1 MDLFNLAAIV
11 SATTGIL
18 WVLEAFTLGLRR
30 YLKAIAAANTDG
42 GSDMVVALV
51 KEPVWVDWLGKLFL
65 YSLLPLLYLSIRKSL
80 DFSILLSLA
89 TTATGVV
96 VMVNFLSIGVLRRKL
111 QILAA
116 DRFAMDDPAHDLI
129 AVEPVVIESSKS
141 FFPVLL
147 LVLLLRS
154 FLAEPFQIPSGSMK
168 PTLLIG
174 DFIVVNKF
182 AYGLKMPVT
191 GKTLYEIGH
200 PERGDLFVFKPP
212 HEPDKTF
219 IKRVIGVPGDH
230 IRFDYRRKRLW
241 INDVEVTARYLA
253 DEILDGEPVR
263 LFEEQLGDDVNH
275 KIYKAYRNSMLA
287 EEWIPEMGVVVP
299 EGKYFAMGD
308 NRDNSY
314 DSRYWGFVDEQAVL
328 GKAFAIW
335 LHWPS
340 LGSLPSISRNGEVK

>member
-30 YLKAIAAANTDG
+30 YVKAIELA
-42 GSDMVVALV
+42 GSDAGSEAVVAMVV
-51 KEPVWVDWLGKLFL
+51 EPKWVDWLGKLFL

-80 DFSILLSLA
+80 DFSILLSIA
-89 TTATGVV
+89 SAATGVV
-96 VMVNFLSIGVLRRKL
+96 VLVNVMSVGILRKKL
-111 QILAA
+111 LALAA
-116 DRFAMDDPAHDLI
+116 DRFAIDDPTHDVI
-129 AVEPVVIESSKS
+129 AQEPTVIESSKS

-147 LVLLLRS
+147 FVLLLRS
-154 FLAEPFQIPSGSMK
+154 FIAEPFQIPSGSMK

-182 AYGLKMPVT
+182 TYGLKMPVT
-191 GKTLYEIGH
+191 GDMLYELNH
-200 PERGDLFVFKPP
+200 PETGDLIVFKPP

-219 IKRVIGVPGDH
+219 IKRVVGVPGDH

-241 INDVEVTARYLA
+241 INDVEVTARYLS
-253 DEILDGEPVR
+253 DEMLDGEPVR
-263 LFEEQLGDDVNH
+263 LFEEQLGETSH
-275 KIYKAYRNSMLA
+275 SIYKAYRNTRLS
-287 EEWIPEMGVVVP
+287 EEWIPETGVVVP
-299 EGKYFAMGD
+299 PGKYFVMGD

-314 DSRYWGFVDEQAVL
+314 DSRYWRFVDEQAVL

-335 LHWPS
+335 LHWPK
-340 LGSLPSISRNGEVK
+340 LGSLPSISRNGVVN

>member
-1 MDLFNLAAIV
+1 MDLFDLAAIV
-11 SATTGIL
+11 SATTGVL
-18 WVLEAFTLGLRR
+18 WVLETFTLGLRR
-30 YLKAIAAANTDG
+30 YVKAIESAGKDG
-42 GSDMVVALV
+42 GSDMVVGMV

-80 DFSILLSLA
+80 DFSILLSIA
-89 TTATGVV
+89 TVATGVV
-96 VMVNFLSIGVLRRKL
+96 VLINVVSISVLRRKL
-111 QILAA
+111 QRLAA
-116 DRFAMDDPAHDLI
+116 DRFAMDDPAHEEI
-129 AVEPVVIESSKS
+129 GREPVVIESAKS

-182 AYGLKMPVT
+182 SYGLKMPVT
-191 GKTLYEIGH
+191 GKMLYEIGH
-200 PERGDLFVFKPP
+200 PETGDLIVFKPP
-212 HEPDKTF
+212 HEPEKTF

-241 INDVEVTARYLA
+241 INDVEVATRYLA
-253 DEILDGEPVR
+253 DEVLDGEPVR
-263 LFEEQLGDDVNH
+263 LFEEQLGTVTH

-287 EEWIPEMGVVVP
+287 EEWIPENGVTVP
-299 EGKYFAMGD
+299 EGKYFVMGD

-314 DSRYWGFVDEQAVL
+314 DSRYWRFVDEQAVM
-328 GKAFAIW
+328 GRAFAIW